1 MAATAPETEI
11 VTDALAVLRKDPSH
25 PVRFRVNDM
34 DVELRALPRSNR
46 KGPGLG
52 SQMAALGPWL
62 GESLE
67 ELTTILTE
75 SRRSGGSAS
84 APEDS

>member
-1 MAATAPETEI
+1 MVAPAPETEVI
-11 VTDALAVLRKDPSH
+11 NHALAVLRKDPTH

-34 DVELRALPRSNR
+34 DVELRAILRSNR
-46 KGPGLG
+46 SGPGLG

-67 ELTTILTE
+67 EITTTLTE
-75 SRRSGGSAS
+75 GRRSGGSAS